1 MMVSGEATAVQR
13 YGQLSVREPRTSH
26 PHFTVAVGERGF
38 VQWKG
43 RWKAFFMRVLKF
55 ALQ

>member
-1 MMVSGEATAVQR
+1 MVSGEATAVQR
-13 YGQLSVREPRTSH
+13 YGQLSVREPRTSQ
-26 PHFTVAVGERGF
+26 PHFTAAAGERGF